1 LRQRAAPGAASD
13 REDLKYRFESS
24 NLPDGDL
31 MAQLSTVAP
40 FLRLTLRRKSP
51 AGGAPMTHARAF
63 ETMDLDFVG
72 AASGTRWI
80 QLLMGFIVM
89 MVISSPQ
96 YVWTLF
102 VPSFQKTTGAALSD
116 VQWTITI
123 LIVLQTWL
131 SPVQGFL
138 VEKLGP
144 KFLIGVGALLSG
156 AGWIA
161 SSSIESLWGLYA
173 SYGLL
178 CGIGTGIVY
187 IGIIGL
193 MVKWFPERRGL
204 ATGVV
209 AAGYGFGAILTTFPI
224 DGMMKA
230 SGYQH
235 TLFIFGSLFAAVG
248 VVGALALRAPRDAE
262 VAVRPALANTARSA
276 TPREMLKSPV
286 FWLMFVMMSM
296 MSTGGLMVIT
306 QFTSFA
312 KAFGINAGTSVTI
325 LGVTLAAIPAAL
337 TFDRITNGLTR
348 PFFGFVSD
356 HIGRENTMGIAFIL
370 EGVAIYMMLQYR
382 TDPFMLVV
390 LSGLVFFGWG
400 EIFSLFPSTLT
411 DTYGTQY
418 ATTNYGFLYMAQ
430 GVGSILGAPVAAM
443 IFEKTDSWMPVFALV
458 IGMDILTGLLALF
471 VLKPMR
477 RHLLS
482 QAAV

>member
-1 LRQRAAPGAASD
+1 
-13 REDLKYRFESS
+13 
-24 NLPDGDL
+24 
-31 MAQLSTVAP
+31 
-40 FLRLTLRRKSP
+40 
-51 AGGAPMTHARAF
+51 MTTPTIGTRTF
-63 ETMDLDFVG
+63 GTMDQDF
-72 AASGTRWI
+72 AEASTGTRWV

-89 MVISSPQ
+89 MAISSPQ

-102 VPSFQKTTGAALSD
+102 VPSFQKTTGALLSD

-131 SPVQGFL
+131 APVQGFM
-138 VEKLGP
+138 VERLGP
-144 KFLIGVGALLSG
+144 RLLIGVGALLSG

-161 SSSIESLWGLYA
+161 SSSATSLWGLYA

-193 MVKWFPERRGL
+193 MVKWFPERRGF

-224 DGMMKA
+224 DGMLKA

-235 TLFIFGSLFAAVG
+235 TLFIFGSIFSAVG
-248 VVGALALRAPRDAE
+248 VVGARALRAPQDAE
-262 VAVRPALANTARSA
+262 AAPPPELVAAAGSA

-312 KAFGINAGTSVTI
+312 KAFGIDATTSVTI
-325 LGVTLAAIPAAL
+325 LGVTMAAIPAAL
-337 TFDRITNGLTR
+337 TFDRVTNGLTR

-370 EGVAIYMMLQYR
+370 EGAAIYMMLQYR

-400 EIFSLFPSTLT
+400 AIFSLFP
-411 DTYGTQY
+411 
-418 ATTNYGFLYMAQ
+418 
-430 GVGSILGAPVAAM
+430 P
-443 IFEKTDSWMPVFALV
+443 P
-458 IGMDILTGLLALF
+458 
-471 VLKPMR
+471 
-477 RHLLS
+477 
-482 QAAV
+482 

>member
-1 LRQRAAPGAASD
+1 
-13 REDLKYRFESS
+13 
-24 NLPDGDL
+24 
-31 MAQLSTVAP
+31 MAHTETIATV
-40 FLRLTLRRKSP
+40 TP
-51 AGGAPMTHARAF
+51 AYGVT
-63 ETMDLDFVG
+63 TTN
-72 AASGTRWI
+72 TRWL
-80 QLLMGFIVM
+80 QLLLGFIVM
-89 MVISSPQ
+89 MTISSPQ

-102 VPSFQKTTGAALSD
+102 VPSFQKTTGGILSE
-116 VQWTITI
+116 VQWTITA

-131 SPVQGFL
+131 SPLQGYL
-138 VEKLGP
+138 VDRMGP
-144 KFLIGVGALLSG
+144 KLLIGLGAVLSG
-156 AGWIA
+156 LGWIA
-161 SSSIESLWGLYA
+161 SASISSTWGLYA
-173 SYGLL
+173 TYGLL
-178 CGIGTGIVY
+178 CGVGTGIVY

-193 MVKWFPERRGL
+193 MVKWFPDRRGF

-224 DGMMKA
+224 DGMLKA

-235 TLFIFGSLFAAVG
+235 TLIVFGTIFAVIGLAA
-248 VVGALALRAPRDAE
+248 ALLMRAPHDDDVLPVPSPGIAASKRDYA
-262 VAVRPALANTARSA
+262 
-276 TPREMLKSPV
+276 PREMLKTPV

-312 KAFGINAGTSVTI
+312 KAFGIDGTTTVVI
-325 LGVTLAAIPAAL
+325 LGATLVAIPAAL

-348 PFFGFVSD
+348 PFFGWVSD

-370 EGVAIYMMLQYR
+370 EGIAIYLMLQYR
-382 TDPFMLVV
+382 SDPFLLIV

-411 DTYGTQY
+411 DTFGAKN

-443 IFEKTDSWMPVFALV
+443 IYEASGSWLPVFGLV
-458 IGMDILTGLLALF
+458 ITMDISTGLLALF

-477 RHLLS
+477 RKLM
-482 QAAV
+482 A

>member
-1 LRQRAAPGAASD
+1 MKAAAEAISSPTSPHGTVFALLRDEPTRKGQSMAQAIGTISPSYERAAA
-13 REDLKYRFESS
+13 
-24 NLPDGDL
+24 N
-31 MAQLSTVAP
+31 
-40 FLRLTLRRKSP
+40 
-51 AGGAPMTHARAF
+51 ARW
-63 ETMDLDFVG
+63 M
-72 AASGTRWI
+72 
-80 QLLMGFIVM
+80 QLLFGFVVM
-89 MVISSPQ
+89 MMISSPQ

-102 VPSFQKTTGAALSD
+102 VPSFQKTTGSILSQ

-131 SPVQGFL
+131 SPLQGYL
-138 VEKLGP
+138 VDKLGP
-144 KFLIGVGALLSG
+144 KALIGLGALMSG
-156 AGWIA
+156 GGWIA
-161 SSSIESLWGLYA
+161 SAHIADLRGLYA
-173 SYGLL
+173 TYGLL

-193 MVKWFPERRGL
+193 MVRWFPDRRGF

-224 DGMMKA
+224 DAMLKA

-235 TLFIFGSLFAAVG
+235 TLIVFGSIFAAVG
-248 VVGALALRAPRDAE
+248 LIGALLLRAPRDGE
-262 VAVRPALANTARSA
+262 VTVQPILQEAVSGRDSSPAV
-276 TPREMLKSPV
+276 MLKTPV

-312 KAFGINAGTSVTI
+312 KSFGIDAQTNVVI
-325 LGVTLAAIPAAL
+325 LGMTLAAIPAAL

-348 PFFGFVSD
+348 PFFGWISD

-370 EGVAIYMMLQYR
+370 EAIAIYLMLKFR
-382 TDPFMLVV
+382 TDPFMLIV

-411 DTYGTQY
+411 DTFGTRY

-443 IFEKTDSWMPVFALV
+443 IFESTGSWLPVFGVV
-458 IGMDILTGLLALF
+458 IGMDIITGLLALF
-471 VLKPMR
+471 LLKYMR
-477 RHLLS
+477 RAWL
-482 QAAV
+482 ARVT

>member
-1 LRQRAAPGAASD
+1 LAAV
-13 REDLKYRFESS
+13 
-24 NLPDGDL
+24 N
-31 MAQLSTVAP
+31 
-40 FLRLTLRRKSP
+40 
-51 AGGAPMTHARAF
+51 
-63 ETMDLDFVG
+63 
-72 AASGTRWI
+72 TRWI
-80 QLLMGFIVM
+80 QLLLGFIVM
-89 MVISSPQ
+89 MTISSPQ

-102 VPSFQKTTGAALSD
+102 VPSFQKTTGSILSE
-116 VQWTITI
+116 VQWTITF

-131 SPVQGFL
+131 SPLQGFL
-138 VEKLGP
+138 VERLGP
-144 KFLIGVGALLSG
+144 KLLIGLGTVMSG

-161 SSSIESLWGLYA
+161 SSYITTISGLYA
-173 SYGLL
+173 TYGLL
-178 CGIGTGIVY
+178 SGISTGIVY

-193 MVKWFPERRGL
+193 MVKWFPDRRGL

-224 DGMMKA
+224 DSMIKA

-235 TLFIFGSLFAAVG
+235 TLVVFGAIFAAIG
-248 VVGALALRAPRDAE
+248 LVGALMLAPPPEDKLAE
-262 VAVRPALANTARSA
+262 QTAA
-276 TPREMLKSPV
+276 AKQVGYAPIAMLSSPV

-312 KAFGINAGTSVTI
+312 KTFGISAQTSVVI
-325 LGVTLAAIPAAL
+325 LGITFTAIPAAL

-348 PFFGFVSD
+348 PFFGWVSD

-370 EGVAIYMMLQYR
+370 EGIAIFLMLQYR
-382 TDPFMLVV
+382 SDPFLLVV

-411 DTYGTQY
+411 DTFGPKY

-443 IFEKTDSWMPVFALV
+443 IYEATGSWLPVFGLV
-458 IGMDILTGLLALF
+458 IGMDVLTGLLALF
-471 VLKPMR
+471 VLKPVR
-477 RHLLS
+477 RGWIARMQHPS
-482 QAAV
+482 R

>member
-1 LRQRAAPGAASD
+1 
-13 REDLKYRFESS
+13 
-24 NLPDGDL
+24 
-31 MAQLSTVAP
+31 MAQSQTFEAAVPENA
-40 FLRLTLRRKSP
+40 TAS
-51 AGGAPMTHARAF
+51 ARW
-63 ETMDLDFVG
+63 M
-72 AASGTRWI
+72 
-80 QLLMGFIVM
+80 QLLLGFIVM
-89 MVISSPQ
+89 MTISSPQ

-102 VPSFQKTTGAALSD
+102 VPSFQKTTGSILSE
-116 VQWTITI
+116 VQWTITF
-123 LIVLQTWL
+123 LIVLQTRL
-131 SPVQGFL
+131 SPLQRFL
-138 VEKLGP
+138 IARLGP
-144 KFLIGVGALLSG
+144 KVLIGLGAAMSG
-156 AGWIA
+156 IGWSA
-161 SSSIESLWGLYA
+161 SSYITTIWGLYA
-173 SYGLL
+173 TYGLL

-193 MVKWFPERRGL
+193 RVKWFPERRGL
-204 ATGVV
+204 ATGGVR
-209 AAGYGFGAILTTFPI
+209 AGYGFGAILTTFPI

-248 VVGALALRAPRDAE
+248 VVGALTLRAPRDAE
-262 VAVRPALANTARSA
+262 VAVRPVLANTARSA

-312 KAFGINAGTSVTI
+312 KAFGIDGSTSVTI
-325 LGVTLAAIPAAL
+325 LGMTMAAIPAAL

-370 EGVAIYMMLQYR
+370 EGIAIYMMLQYR
-382 TDPFMLVV
+382 SDPFMLVV

-411 DTYGTQY
+411 DTFGTQY

-430 GVGSILGAPVAAM
+430 GIGSILGAPVAAM
-443 IFEKTDSWMPVFALV
+443 IFEKTASWMPVFALV
-458 IGMDILTGLLALF
+458 IGMDILTGLLALC

-477 RHLLS
+477 R
-482 QAAV
+482 QALAR

>member
-1 LRQRAAPGAASD
+1 MAQSQTFEVAAPSQIAAV
-13 REDLKYRFESS
+13 
-24 NLPDGDL
+24 N
-31 MAQLSTVAP
+31 A
-40 FLRLTLRRKSP
+40 
-51 AGGAPMTHARAF
+51 
-63 ETMDLDFVG
+63 
-72 AASGTRWI
+72 RWI
-80 QLLMGFIVM
+80 QLLLGFIVM
-89 MVISSPQ
+89 MTISSPQ

-102 VPSFQKTTGAALSD
+102 VPSFQKTTGSILSE

-131 SPVQGFL
+131 APMQGFL
-138 VEKLGP
+138 VERFGP
-144 KFLIGVGALLSG
+144 KLLIGLGALMNG

-161 SSSIESLWGLYA
+161 SSYIQTIWGLYA
-173 SYGLL
+173 TYGLL

-193 MVKWFPERRGL
+193 MVKWFPDRRGL

-224 DGMMKA
+224 DSMIKA

-235 TLFIFGSLFAAVG
+235 TLVVFGAVFG
-248 VVGALALRAPRDAE
+248 VIGLIGALMLRSPSEERMTGEATLATKEVGYAPII
-262 VAVRPALANTARSA
+262 
-276 TPREMLKSPV
+276 MLRSPV

-312 KAFGINAGTSVTI
+312 KSFGITAQTTVVIFGMAF
-325 LGVTLAAIPAAL
+325 AAIPAAL

-348 PFFGFVSD
+348 PFFGWVSD
-356 HIGRENTMGIAFIL
+356 HIGRENTMAIAFIL
-370 EGVAIYMMLQYR
+370 EGIAIFLMLQYR
-382 TDPFMLVV
+382 SDPYLLVV

-411 DTYGTQY
+411 DTFGTKY

-430 GVGSILGAPVAAM
+430 GVGSILGAPIAAM
-443 IFEKTDSWMPVFALV
+443 IYEATGSWMPVFGLV
-458 IGMDILTGLLALF
+458 IGMDVLTGLLALL
-471 VLKPMR
+471 VLKPLR
-477 RHLLS
+477 
-482 QAAV
+482 QAWFARTTP

>member
-1 LRQRAAPGAASD
+1 
-13 REDLKYRFESS
+13 
-24 NLPDGDL
+24 
-31 MAQLSTVAP
+31 
-40 FLRLTLRRKSP
+40 
-51 AGGAPMTHARAF
+51 MTHARTF
-63 ETMDLDFVG
+63 GSPTLDTMDLDVADT
-72 AASGTRWI
+72 AATRWI

-144 KFLIGVGALLSG
+144 KLLIGAGALLSG

-173 SYGLL
+173 TYGLL

-193 MVKWFPERRGL
+193 MVRWFPQRRGL

-235 TLFIFGSLFAAVG
+235 TLFIFGSIFAAVG
-248 VVGALALRAPRDAE
+248 VVGALALRAPQDAGTE
-262 VAVRPALANTARSA
+262 SSIGPAGAGRGA
-276 TPREMLKSPV
+276 TPREMLRSPV

-312 KAFGINAGTSVTI
+312 KAFGIGATINVTI
-325 LGVTLAAIPAAL
+325 LGATMAAIPAAL

-348 PFFGFVSD
+348 PFFGFMSD
-356 HIGRENTMGIAFIL
+356 HIGRENTMGLAFIL
-370 EGVAIYMMLQYR
+370 EGAAIYLMLQYR

-411 DTYGTQY
+411 DTFGTAY

-443 IFEKTDSWMPVFALV
+443 VFEKTGSWLPVFALV
-458 IGMDILTGLLALF
+458 IAMDVLTGLLALF

-477 RHLLS
+477 RRLVV
-482 QAAV
+482 QVA

>member
-1 LRQRAAPGAASD
+1 MTHSQT
-13 REDLKYRFESS
+13 
-24 NLPDGDL
+24 
-31 MAQLSTVAP
+31 AQ
-40 FLRLTLRRKSP
+40 
-51 AGGAPMTHARAF
+51 GGAHYQ
-63 ETMDLDFVG
+63 
-72 AASGTRWI
+72 AAALSGRWT
-80 QLLMGFIVM
+80 QLLLGFIVM
-89 MVISSPQ
+89 MTISSPQ

-102 VPSFQKTTGAALSD
+102 VPSFQKTTGAILSE
-116 VQWTITI
+116 VQWTITL

-131 SPVQGFL
+131 SPLQGYL
-138 VEKLGP
+138 VERLGP
-144 KFLIGVGALLSG
+144 KLLIGLGAVMSG

-161 SSSIESLWGLYA
+161 SASITSLWGLYA
-173 SYGLL
+173 TYGLL

-193 MVKWFPERRGL
+193 MVQWFPDRRGF

-224 DGMMKA
+224 DDMLKT
-230 SGYQH
+230 SGPEH
-235 TLFIFGSLFAAVG
+235 TLTVFGALFAIIGLAA
-248 VVGALALRAPRDAE
+248 ALMLRSPHED
-262 VAVRPALANTARSA
+262 PAAAGLPDMGLRSGQ
-276 TPREMLKSPV
+276 TPAEMLRSPV

-312 KAFGINAGTSVTI
+312 RAFGIDGQTTVVI
-325 LGVTLAAIPAAL
+325 LGVTFAAIPAAL

-348 PFFGFVSD
+348 PFFGWVSD

-370 EGVAIYMMLQYR
+370 EGVAISLMLQYR
-382 TDPFMLVV
+382 TDPFLLVV

-411 DTYGTQY
+411 DTFGTAH

-443 IFEKTDSWMPVFALV
+443 IYEATGSWMPVFGLV

-477 RHLLS
+477 RTWM
-482 QAAV
+482 ARAKA

>member
-1 LRQRAAPGAASD
+1 
-13 REDLKYRFESS
+13 
-24 NLPDGDL
+24 
-31 MAQLSTVAP
+31 
-40 FLRLTLRRKSP
+40 
-51 AGGAPMTHARAF
+51 MTHARTF
-63 ETMDLDFVG
+63 GSPTLGTMDLDVAER
-72 AASGTRWI
+72 AATRWI
-80 QLLMGFIVM
+80 QLLMGFVVM

-144 KFLIGVGALLSG
+144 KLLIGAGALLSG

-173 SYGLL
+173 TYGLL

-224 DGMMKA
+224 DGMMRA

-235 TLFIFGSLFAAVG
+235 TLFIFGSIFAAIG
-248 VVGALALRAPRDAE
+248 VVGALALRAPQDAE
-262 VAVRPALANTARSA
+262 PESPMRPASAARGA
-276 TPREMLKSPV
+276 TPREMLRSPV

-312 KAFGINAGTSVTI
+312 KAFGIGPTATVTI
-325 LGVTLAAIPAAL
+325 LGATMAAIPAAL

-356 HIGRENTMGIAFIL
+356 HIGRENTMALAFIL
-370 EGVAIYMMLQYR
+370 EGAAIYMMLQYR
-382 TDPFMLVV
+382 TDPFMLIV

-411 DTYGTQY
+411 DTFGTAH

-443 IFEKTDSWMPVFALV
+443 VFEKTGSWLPVFALV
-458 IGMDILTGLLALF
+458 IGMDVLTGLLALF

-477 RHLLS
+477 RRMMEVT
-482 QAAV
+482 A